1 MELGK
6 CQDHH
11 DEITEGQEEDL
22 KKKVTEMERAIH
34 HVMLNEKLQECFDLL
49 DQIQRTYRN
58 LNDEYIKIC
67 QNYPSAM
74 DSFFNEFES
83 AALGAFKRFP
93 EE

>member
-1 MELGK
+1 
-6 CQDHH
+6 
-11 DEITEGQEEDL
+11 
-22 KKKVTEMERAIH
+22 MERAIH

-67 QNYPSAM
+67 QNYPNVM

-93 EE
+93 EEQRERI